1 MLKAIFEPYY
11 IDIFHKFGEVT
22 SKIPAGTILMK
33 DTTNAEYVKVS
44 NGTDFWGVLSQDLY
58 PDPGSE
64 YIKPYNDHRAYSGDQ
79 VGIYH
84 KGMFETDQFVVSYE
98 VDDQVN
104 AEGSVEV
111 GEVEVSITGEADEAY
126 HNVKVVFEGEGSS
139 DAAAWDDGVLTITLK
154 DAETY
159 TKTDIGTLITGAEA
173 TGAIGSFTVVTPSD
187 DTTLTAGEYSFEITT
202 NLGDGDVVTIAGT
215 AYTAGED
222 FEVGADIDATATAL
236 AGAISGDYTAS
247 STLGVITLTETT
259 ASGVD
264 LDAEA
269 ITIAGATGATGT
281 APEGVTTLTVDFKG
295 NLTGEDLAGAEIV
308 LRCVFLEIPYAP
320 GADLYVTSK
329 GKFTNILEEGDAATE
344 TSGKVKVGKIVK
356 QEGNKLTVKL
366 G

>member
-98 VDDQVN
+98 VDDEVD
-104 AEGSVEV
+104 AEGSVVV

-126 HNVKVVFEGEGSS
+126 HNVKVVFEGGGSS
-139 DAAAWDDGVLTITLK
+139 DATAAWNEGVLTITLQ

-159 TKTDIGTLITGAEA
+159 AKTDIDTLI
-173 TGAIGSFTVVTPSD
+173 
-187 DTTLTAGEYSFEITT
+187 
-202 NLGDGDVVTIAGT
+202 
-215 AYTAGED
+215 
-222 FEVGADIDATATAL
+222 
-236 AGAISGDYTAS
+236 
-247 STLGVITLTETT
+247 
-259 ASGVD
+259 
-264 LDAEA
+264 
-269 ITIAGATGATGT
+269 TGATGT
-281 APEGVTTLTVDFKG
+281 APEGVTTLTVDFEG
-295 NLTGEDLAGAEIV
+295 GLTGEELAGAEIV
-308 LRCVFLEIPYAP
+308 LKCVFVEIPYVP

-329 GKFTNILEEGDAATE
+329 GKFTNTLEEGEAATE

-356 QEGNKLTVKL
+356 KEGNKLTVKL

>member
-98 VDDQVN
+98 PDDEVG
-104 AEGSVEV
+104 AEGSVVV
-111 GEVEVSITGEADEAY
+111 GEAEVSITGEADEAY
-126 HNVKVVFEGEGSS
+126 HNVKVIFEGEGSS
-139 DAAAWDDGVLTITLK
+139 DAAAAWDEGVLTITLK
-154 DAETY
+154 NAETY
-159 TKTDIGTLITGAEA
+159 TKTDIDTLI
-173 TGAIGSFTVVTPSD
+173 
-187 DTTLTAGEYSFEITT
+187 
-202 NLGDGDVVTIAGT
+202 
-215 AYTAGED
+215 
-222 FEVGADIDATATAL
+222 
-236 AGAISGDYTAS
+236 
-247 STLGVITLTETT
+247 
-259 ASGVD
+259 
-264 LDAEA
+264 
-269 ITIAGATGATGT
+269 TGATGT
-281 APEGVTTLTVDFKG
+281 APEGVTTLTVDFEG
-295 NLTGEDLAGAEIV
+295 GLTGEELAGAEIV
-308 LRCVFLEIPYAP
+308 LKCVFVEIPYTP

-329 GKFTNILEEGDAATE
+329 GKFTNTFEEGEAATE
-344 TSGKVKVGKIVK
+344 TSGKVKVGTIVK

>member
-98 VDDQVN
+98 VDDQVD
-104 AEGSVEV
+104 AEGSVVV

-126 HNVKVVFEGEGSS
+126 HNVKVVFEGGGSS
-139 DAAAWDDGVLTITLK
+139 DAAAWDEGVLTITLK

-159 TKTDIGTLITGAEA
+159 TQTNIDTLITGA
-173 TGAIGSFTVVTPSD
+173 
-187 DTTLTAGEYSFEITT
+187 
-202 NLGDGDVVTIAGT
+202 
-215 AYTAGED
+215 
-222 FEVGADIDATATAL
+222 AD
-236 AGAISGDYTAS
+236 
-247 STLGVITLTETT
+247 
-259 ASGVD
+259 
-264 LDAEA
+264 
-269 ITIAGATGATGT
+269 T
-281 APEGVTTLTVDFKG
+281 APEGVRTLTVDFDG
-295 NLTGEDLAGAEIV
+295 DLTGGKLAGAEIV
-308 LRCVFLEIPYAP
+308 LKCVFVEIPYTP

-329 GKFTNILEEGDAATE
+329 GKFTNILEEGEAATE

-356 QEGNKLTVKL
+356 KEGNKLTVKL

>member
-98 VDDQVN
+98 VDDEVD
-104 AEGSVEV
+104 AEGSVVV
-111 GEVEVSITGEADEAY
+111 GEAEVSITGEADEAY
-126 HNVKVVFEGEGSS
+126 HNVKVIFEGEGSS

-159 TKTDIGTLITGAEA
+159 TKTDIGILIT
-173 TGAIGSFTVVTPSD
+173 D
-187 DTTLTAGEYSFEITT
+187 
-202 NLGDGDVVTIAGT
+202 
-215 AYTAGED
+215 
-222 FEVGADIDATATAL
+222 
-236 AGAISGDYTAS
+236 
-247 STLGVITLTETT
+247 
-259 ASGVD
+259 
-264 LDAEA
+264 
-269 ITIAGATGATGT
+269 ATGT
-281 APEGVTTLTVDFKG
+281 APEDVTTLTVDFEG
-295 NLTGEDLAGAEIV
+295 GLTGEELAGAEIV
-308 LRCVFLEIPYAP
+308 LKCVFVEIPYTP

-329 GKFTNILEEGDAATE
+329 GKFTNTFEEGEAATE
-344 TSGKVKVGKIVK
+344 TSGKVKVGTIVK

>member
-98 VDDQVN
+98 VDDQVD
-104 AEGSVEV
+104 AEGSTVV
-111 GEVEVSITGEADEAY
+111 GEAEVSITGEADEAY
-126 HNVKVVFEGEGSS
+126 HNVKVVFEGGGSS
-139 DAAAWDDGVLTITLK
+139 DAAAWDEGVLTITLQ

-159 TKTDIGTLITGAEA
+159 TKTNIGTLITGA
-173 TGAIGSFTVVTPSD
+173 TD
-187 DTTLTAGEYSFEITT
+187 
-202 NLGDGDVVTIAGT
+202 
-215 AYTAGED
+215 
-222 FEVGADIDATATAL
+222 
-236 AGAISGDYTAS
+236 
-247 STLGVITLTETT
+247 
-259 ASGVD
+259 
-264 LDAEA
+264 
-269 ITIAGATGATGT
+269 T
-281 APEGVTTLTVDFKG
+281 APEGVTTLTVDFEG
-295 NLTGEDLAGAEIV
+295 DLTGEDLAGAKIV
-308 LRCVFLEIPYAP
+308 LKCVFVEVPYTP
-320 GADLYVTSK
+320 GADLYVTSE
-329 GKFTNILEEGDAATE
+329 GKFTNILEEGEAATE

-356 QEGNKLTVKL
+356 KEGNKLTVKL

>member
-98 VDDQVN
+98 VDDQVE
-104 AEGSVEV
+104 AEGSTVV
-111 GEVEVSITGEADEAY
+111 GEAEVSITGKADEAY
-126 HNVKVVFEGEGSS
+126 HNVKVVFEGGGSS
-139 DAAAWDDGVLTITLK
+139 DAAVWDEGVLTITLQ

-159 TKTDIGTLITGAEA
+159 TKTNIGTLITGA
-173 TGAIGSFTVVTPSD
+173 TGS
-187 DTTLTAGEYSFEITT
+187 
-202 NLGDGDVVTIAGT
+202 
-215 AYTAGED
+215 
-222 FEVGADIDATATAL
+222 
-236 AGAISGDYTAS
+236 
-247 STLGVITLTETT
+247 
-259 ASGVD
+259 
-264 LDAEA
+264 
-269 ITIAGATGATGT
+269 
-281 APEGVTTLTVDFKG
+281 APKGVTTLTIDFEG
-295 NLTGEDLAGAEIV
+295 DLTGEDLAGAKIV
-308 LRCVFLEIPYAP
+308 LECVFVEVPYTP
-320 GADLYVTSK
+320 GADLYVTSE
-329 GKFTNILEEGDAATE
+329 GKFTNILEEGEAVTE
-344 TSGKVKVGKIVK
+344 TSGTVKVGKIVK
-356 QEGNKLTVKL
+356 KEGNKLTVKL

>member
-98 VDDQVN
+98 L
-104 AEGSVEV
+104 
-111 GEVEVSITGEADEAY
+111 
-126 HNVKVVFEGEGSS
+126 
-139 DAAAWDDGVLTITLK
+139 DG
-154 DAETY
+154 
-159 TKTDIGTLITGAEA
+159 
-173 TGAIGSFTVVTPSD
+173 
-187 DTTLTAGEYSFEITT
+187 TT
-202 NLGDGDVVTIAGT
+202 
-215 AYTAGED
+215 
-222 FEVGADIDATATAL
+222 
-236 AGAISGDYTAS
+236 
-247 STLGVITLTETT
+247 
-259 ASGVD
+259 
-264 LDAEA
+264 
-269 ITIAGATGATGT
+269 
-281 APEGVTTLTVDFKG
+281 
-295 NLTGEDLAGAEIV
+295 
-308 LRCVFLEIPYAP
+308 EIPYIP
-320 GADLYVTSK
+320 GADLYVTSE
-329 GKFTNILEEGDAATE
+329 GKFTNILEEGEAATE

-356 QEGNKLTVKL
+356 KEGNKLTVKL

>member
-98 VDDQVN
+98 VDDQVD
-104 AEGSVEV
+104 AEGSVVV
-111 GEVEVSITGEADEAY
+111 GEVEVSITGEANEAY
-126 HNVKVVFEGEGSS
+126 HNVKVVFEGGGSS
-139 DAAAWDDGVLTITLK
+139 DAATWDEGVLTITLQ

-159 TKTDIGTLITGAEA
+159 TKTNIGTLITGA
-173 TGAIGSFTVVTPSD
+173 TD
-187 DTTLTAGEYSFEITT
+187 
-202 NLGDGDVVTIAGT
+202 
-215 AYTAGED
+215 
-222 FEVGADIDATATAL
+222 
-236 AGAISGDYTAS
+236 
-247 STLGVITLTETT
+247 
-259 ASGVD
+259 
-264 LDAEA
+264 
-269 ITIAGATGATGT
+269 T
-281 APEGVTTLTVDFKG
+281 APEGVTTLTVDFEG
-295 NLTGEDLAGAEIV
+295 NLTEEELAGAEIV
-308 LRCVFLEIPYAP
+308 LKCVFVEIPYVP

-329 GKFTNILEEGDAATE
+329 GKFTNILEEGEAATE

-356 QEGNKLTVKL
+356 KEGNKLTVKL

>member
-98 VDDQVN
+98 VDDEVD
-104 AEGSVEV
+104 AEGSVVV

-126 HNVKVVFEGEGSS
+126 HNVKVVFEGAGSS
-139 DAAAWDDGVLTITLK
+139 DAAAAWNEGVLTITLK

-159 TKTDIGTLITGAEA
+159 TKTNIGALI
-173 TGAIGSFTVVTPSD
+173 
-187 DTTLTAGEYSFEITT
+187 
-202 NLGDGDVVTIAGT
+202 
-215 AYTAGED
+215 
-222 FEVGADIDATATAL
+222 
-236 AGAISGDYTAS
+236 
-247 STLGVITLTETT
+247 
-259 ASGVD
+259 
-264 LDAEA
+264 
-269 ITIAGATGATGT
+269 TGATGT
-281 APEGVTTLTVDFKG
+281 APDGVTTLTVDFEDD
-295 NLTGEDLAGAEIV
+295 LTGEDLAGAEIV
-308 LRCVFLEIPYAP
+308 LKCVFVEVPYTP
-320 GADLYVTSK
+320 GADLYVTSE
-329 GKFTNILEEGDAATE
+329 GKFTNILEEGEAAATE

-356 QEGNKLTVKL
+356 KEGNKLTVKL

>member
-44 NGTDFWGVLSQDLY
+44 DGTDFWGVLSQDLY

-98 VDDQVN
+98 VDDGV
-104 AEGSVEV
+104 AASGTTTVDDVEV
-111 GEVEVSITGEADEAY
+111 TIEGDESAVY
-126 HNVKVVFEGEGSS
+126 NGVVISFAGGAEEN
-139 DAAAWDDGVLTITLK
+139 AAAAVWSD
-154 DAETY
+154 
-159 TKTDIGTLITGAEA
+159 GTLTVTLEDAVAYDEEDVNNLIAAA
-173 TGAIGSFTVVTPSD
+173 TGA
-187 DTTLTAGEYSFEITT
+187 
-202 NLGDGDVVTIAGT
+202 
-215 AYTAGED
+215 
-222 FEVGADIDATATAL
+222 
-236 AGAISGDYTAS
+236 
-247 STLGVITLTETT
+247 
-259 ASGVD
+259 
-264 LDAEA
+264 
-269 ITIAGATGATGT
+269 
-281 APEGVTTLTVDFKG
+281 APEDVETLTVDFEG

-308 LRCVFLEIPYAP
+308 LECVFVEIPYIP
-320 GADLYVTSK
+320 GADLYVTSE
-329 GKFTNILEEGDAATE
+329 GKFTNILEEGEAAATE

-356 QEGNKLTVKL
+356 KEGNKLTVKL